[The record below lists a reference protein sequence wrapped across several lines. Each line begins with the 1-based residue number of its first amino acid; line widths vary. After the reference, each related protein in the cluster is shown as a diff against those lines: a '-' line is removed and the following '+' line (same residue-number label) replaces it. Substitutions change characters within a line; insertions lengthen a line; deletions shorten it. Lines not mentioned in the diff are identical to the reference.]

1 MLTKEEKLTILAAK
15 EDSAFKTMAEVQP
28 TDDDFFKG
36 IQAVHAI
43 RQLAEVVAYTDELGA
58 MLTAMQKAGAPEP
71 EEELPGQITVV
82 DDIVAAAEPD
92 VTVAEVTMT
101 KSEMRV
107 ELSELGRQGLN
118 VAELLNSMGYA
129 KLSEVPEAQYAELL
143 RKAKEAL

>member
-1 MLTKEEKLTILAAK
+1 MLKKEYKLKILATKEDE
-15 EDSAFKTMAEVQP
+15 AFERMSVVSPA
-28 TDDDFFKG
+28 DDDFFKSV
-36 IQAVHAI
+36 QAVHAI

-58 MLTAMQKAGAPEP
+58 MLTEMQKAGAPAP

-82 DDIVAAAEPD
+82 DDIVTAAEPD
-92 VTVAEVTMT
+92 APAAEVTMT

-129 KLSEVPEAQYAELL
+129 KLSEVPESQYAELL